1 MNRIIFSSFI
11 ISLTITCTL
20 STIHVFA
27 SSLSNISDQ
36 IQRPYQKELPE
47 KDYSLAFLKNSN
59 SATAISADKIINDKI
74 RQRVVG
80 KGFADIRFL
89 GHRLQADHIEVQT
102 ITHDGVATGNVVFQT
117 KNDRI
122 LGSRAEFNLD
132 SEKLTIFSAHG
143 YIAAT
148 YYVKANVIRRLSYD
162 HYEVINGSFTS
173 CKGDNPDWALKSKK
187 TNFRIG
193 GYAELKNPR
202 LEVSGIPIIGS
213 PWAIVPIKQKRAS
226 GFLPPKIGLGKKNG
240 NQIVAD
246 YFWAINRS
254 SDATFGLDY
263 MSKRGF
269 RWKGEYRFKSNE
281 VTYGEIQGNS
291 IYAKSPPKK
300 NKPTKQFWD
309 LKGKY
314 NTYLPEYRAE
324 IDAKIEE
331 AGRPYID
338 RSLDTNLH
346 DRTRQ
351 STKSHID
358 FRREF
363 IDLPG
368 RLKLRSSRTRGINEN
383 DGDVYDVAP
392 EVSVEIDNWK
402 LGSNDLYMNL
412 KSSFHKLRRVDSPS
426 TISFER
432 IHLKPS
438 LSIPTKLLPS
448 LTLTSEF
455 GFHETFWTQ
464 RKLDSSI
471 GGSPTKEQQLSS
483 SISREM
489 WFSEFHLKGP
499 KFSRVFGANIGKMRK
514 FKHTIEL
521 ESNYKY
527 SPSMDARDRQLI
539 LELDSID
546 SLGDKNTIDYTLT
559 NRILTKYKTEQGLET
574 RELLKLSI
582 SQLYNID
589 EKRRDQKLD
598 TDSRRPAGDIDIEAK
613 SSIIKK
619 LSLIQKATYAPYEK
633 EINKYSTAIRYS
645 IGRNGYLYLDR
656 TWKRHRNI
664 KPVSTGESHFNLSGG
679 FSFLKNWFFELITRV
694 NRSDKK
700 VLEKK
705 FILRRKSCCW
715 DTIITVSDLSD
726 KTEVFVGFNLLGVI
740 EGERTP
746 TFRKGWEKN

>member
-1 MNRIIFSSFI
+1 MNWIIFSSFI
-11 ISLTITCTL
+11 ISLLFSPLVI
-20 STIHVFA
+20 IKVFA
-27 SSLSNISDQ
+27 NSLSNDSIQTYKSNKRKLLESD
-36 IQRPYQKELPE
+36 
-47 KDYSLAFLKNSN
+47 STFAFLKNSN
-59 SATAISADKIINDKI
+59 AATAISADKIINDKK

-89 GHRLQADHIEVQT
+89 GHRLQADHIEIQT

-122 LGSRAEFNLD
+122 VGTRAEFNLD
-132 SEKLTIFSAHG
+132 SEKLTIFSAYG
-143 YIAAT
+143 FIAAT
-148 YYVKANVIRRLSYD
+148 YYIRANVIRRLSND
-162 HYEVINGSFTS
+162 HYEVLNGSFTS
-173 CKGDNPDWALKSKK
+173 CKGDKPDWAIRSKK
-187 TNFRIG
+187 TNFKIG

-202 LEVSGIPIIGS
+202 LEVSGFPIIGS

-269 RWKGEYRFKSNE
+269 RWKGEYRFKSDKI
-281 VTYGEIQGNS
+281 TYGEIQGNT
-291 IYAKSPPKK
+291 INAKTPPKK
-300 NKPTKQFWD
+300 NKPTNQFWD

-314 NTYLPEYRAE
+314 NTFLPRYKVE
-324 IDAKIEE
+324 IDAKVEE

-358 FRREF
+358 IRREF
-363 IDLPG
+363 KILPG
-368 RLKLRSSRTRGINEN
+368 RFKLRSSRTRGINEN

-392 EVSVEIDNWK
+392 EISIEIDNWK
-402 LGSNDLYMNL
+402 LDSSDLYMNL
-412 KSSFHKLRRVDSPS
+412 KSSFHKLRRVDTPS

-438 LSIPTKLLPS
+438 LSIPMKILPS

-471 GGSPTKEQQLSS
+471 AGSPTKDQQLSS

-499 KFSRVFGANIGKMRK
+499 KFSKVYEASLGNMNK
-514 FKHTIEL
+514 FKHTIEM

-527 SPSMDARDRQLI
+527 SPSMDSRDRQLI

-574 RELLKLSI
+574 RELLKLSV

-589 EKRRDQKLD
+589 EKRREQKLA
-598 TDSRRPAGDIDIEAK
+598 TDSIRPAGDINIEAK
-613 SSIIKK
+613 SSIVRK

-664 KPVSTGESHFNLSGG
+664 NPVSTGESHFSLSGG
-679 FSFLKNWFFELITRV
+679 FSFLKSWFFEMITRV

-726 KTEVFVGFNLLGVI
+726 KTEVFLGFNLLGVI

>member
-1 MNRIIFSSFI
+1 MILI
-11 ISLTITCTL
+11 ISLLFSHLTNIEIFANSLLNPSKEITNNYARN
-20 STIHVFA
+20 FKE
-27 SSLSNISDQ
+27 SSG
-36 IQRPYQKELPE
+36 P
-47 KDYSLAFLKNSN
+47 LAFLKDSN
-59 SATAISADKIINDKI
+59 AATAISADKIINDKI

-89 GHRLQADHIEVQT
+89 GHRLQADHIEIQT
-102 ITHDGVATGNVVFQT
+102 ITHDGIATGNVVFQT
-117 KNDRI
+117 KNDRVI
-122 LGSRAEFNLD
+122 GTRAEFNLD
-132 SEKLTIFSAHG
+132 SEKLTIFSAYG
-143 YIAAT
+143 FIAAT
-148 YYVKANVIRRLSYD
+148 YYIRANVIRRLSYD
-162 HYEVINGSFTS
+162 HYEVLGGTFTS
-173 CKGDNPDWALKSKK
+173 CKGDKPDWALRSKK
-187 TNFRIG
+187 TNFKIG

-202 LEVSGIPIIGS
+202 LEISGFPVIAS

-269 RWKGEYRFKSNE
+269 RWKGEYRFKSDE
-281 VTYGEIQGNS
+281 TTIGEINGQTIN
-291 IYAKSPPKK
+291 AKSPPKK

-314 NTYLPEYRAE
+314 KTYLTDYRTD

-338 RSLDTNLH
+338 RSLDINLH

-351 STKSHID
+351 STKSHVDI
-358 FRREF
+358 RREF
-363 IDLPG
+363 VNLPG
-368 RLKLRSSRTRGINEN
+368 RFKLRASRTRGVNEN

-392 EVSVEIDNWK
+392 GISVEIDNWK
-402 LGSNDLYMNL
+402 YGSRDLYMNL
-412 KSSFHKLRRVDSPS
+412 KTSFHKLRRVDSPS

-432 IHLKPS
+432 FHLKPS
-438 LSIPTKLLPS
+438 LSIPMKILPS

-471 GGSPTKEQQLSS
+471 GGSPTKEQQLTS

-499 KFSRVFGANIGKMRK
+499 KFSKIYDAHIGKMNK

-527 SPSMDARDRQLI
+527 TPSMDSRDRQLT

-546 SLGDKNTIDYTLT
+546 SLGDKNIADYTLT
-559 NRILTKYKTEQGLET
+559 NRILTKYKSDQGLET

-582 SQLYNID
+582 SQQYNID
-589 EKRRDQKLD
+589 EKRRKQKLS
-598 TDSRRPAGDIDIEAK
+598 TNSIRPSGDIDIEAK
-613 SSIIKK
+613 SSIIRK
-619 LSLIQKATYAPYEK
+619 LSLIQKATYAPYES

-656 TWKRHRNI
+656 TWKRQRNI
-664 KPVSTGESHFNLSGG
+664 TPISTGESHFNLSGG
-679 FSFLKNWFFELITRV
+679 FAFLKNWFFELITRV

-715 DTIITVSDLSD
+715 DTILTVSDLSD
-726 KTEVFVGFNLLGVI
+726 KTEIFVGFNLLGVI
-740 EGERTP
+740 EGERIP